1 MGSIDIRLPNING
14 STEREQ
20 LQQLKSY
27 LYQFAEQ
34 LKWAF
39 NTLESGGAS
48 ASGNHA
54 IVMSSTNEAIEAE
67 KNFNSIKALIIKSA
81 EIVDSYYEK
90 MSKRLEGDYVAKSD
104 FGEYSEKTSAEIEAN
119 SKAIEQYYTDMQSLQ
134 TTLTEINSSI
144 IETAAYI
151 KSGLLGYND
160 DGTPIYGVEVGQ
172 TNEVDGVNVFD
183 KFSRFTSDRLSF
195 YDRNDV
201 EVAYIGDYKL
211 YIVNAEIRGSL
222 KLGGYLIDTTDG
234 LAFKWVGRG

>member
-1 MGSIDIRLPNING
+1 MGSVDIRLPNING
-14 STEREQ
+14 STEKEQ

-81 EIVDSYYEK
+81 DIVDSYYEK

-134 TTLTEINSSI
+134 TTLEEINSSL

-151 KSGLLGYND
+151 KSGLLGYDD

>member
-48 ASGNHA
+48 AAGNHA

-81 EIVDSYYEK
+81 DIVDSYYEK

-134 TTLTEINSSI
+134 TTLEEINSSI

-172 TNEVDGVNVFD
+172 TNEVDGVNIFD

>member
-1 MGSIDIRLPNING
+1 MGSFDIRLPNING

-48 ASGNHA
+48 TSGRDT
-54 IVMSSTNEAIEAE
+54 IVLGSTNEAIEAE

-81 EIVDSYYEK
+81 DIVDSYYEK

-134 TTLTEINSSI
+134 TTLEEINSSL

-151 KSGLLGYND
+151 KSGLLGYDD